1 MTKQTK
7 KEITFRWCNCKI
19 SIVDFVWF
27 FKCPNKEVNSY
38 DAFQF
43 PTTAQSLPAKK
54 LPKVMKT
61 VEFRN
66 TWNFCCLSLSQESNN
81 NNKTAQSCKFN
92 VAHLCHVKDASV
104 IARARKWE
112 RNALNSN
119 KNEWTQRQRRYIDK
133 NPLLSVVVLVVEEE
147 W

>member
-1 MTKQTK
+1 MLSNFQQLLSHCWPKSYQRSWK
-7 KEITFRWCNCKI
+7 PSNFEIPEI
-19 SIVDFVWF
+19 SVV
-27 FKCPNKEVNSY
+27 
-38 DAFQF
+38 
-43 PTTAQSLPAKK
+43 
-54 LPKVMKT
+54 
-61 VEFRN
+61 
-66 TWNFCCLSLSQESNN
+66 SLSQESNN
-81 NNKTAQSCKFN
+81 NNKTAQSCEFN